1 MQPLM
6 HVTVYTVPKV
16 AVLLVSSCFKEGK
29 MNKQF
34 FIQKAGSINKL
45 SAILGI
51 NRQAITKWKDQIPEG
66 RIWQLRVLR
75 PEWFDE
81 FELENRRQNKISVSE
96 AIEI

>member
-1 MQPLM
+1 
-6 HVTVYTVPKV
+6 
-16 AVLLVSSCFKEGK
+16 

-66 RIWQLRVLR
+66 RVWQLRVLR

-81 FELENRRQNKISVSE
+81 FELENRRSIKS
-96 AIEI
+96 AIEETATI

>member
-1 MQPLM
+1 MDKK
-6 HVTVYTVPKV
+6 Y
-16 AVLLVSSCFKEGK
+16 
-29 MNKQF
+29 
-34 FIQKAGSINKL
+34 FINKAGSINKL

-81 FELENRRQNKISVSE
+81 FELENGRLGNTHYEESATV
-96 AIEI
+96 